1 MEPFNIQITHQQS
14 IFSFLIMPMD
24 EAYDVVYSD
33 KVIARLRKMEAD
45 WELLPTSA
53 TDTPQT
59 NQTQS
64 ISAFI
69 LDTPLINQIT
79 GEIENHLR

>member
-14 IFSFLIMPMD
+14 ILSFLIMPMD

-53 TDTPQT
+53 TDTPRT

>member
-1 MEPFNIQITHQQS
+1 MEPFNIQITHQQR
-14 IFSFLIMPMD
+14 ILSFLIMPMG
-24 EAYDVVYSD
+24 EAYDVVYSG
-33 KVIARLRKMEAD
+33 KVIARLRKLEAD

-53 TDTPQT
+53 TDRAP
-59 NQTQS
+59 NKQTQS
-64 ISAFI
+64 IKAII